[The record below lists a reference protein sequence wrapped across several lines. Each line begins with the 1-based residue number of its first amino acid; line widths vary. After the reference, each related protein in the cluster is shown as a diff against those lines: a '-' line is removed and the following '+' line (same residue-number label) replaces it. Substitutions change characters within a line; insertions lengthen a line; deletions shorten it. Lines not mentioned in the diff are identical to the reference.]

1 MQGECEVSTLGKKS
15 DGRHGGLKVQLVGE
29 GEERRAEVR
38 DALADLGDPVL
49 NILEQEPF
57 PEAVPDASIDVTM
70 VVFNGDDELAL
81 NYLNA
86 QAGQEPRP
94 ALFALLRDRS
104 PDLMKRV
111 LRAGADELLF
121 LPLDSGD
128 VTRALL
134 KISETRRR
142 EEVHNV
148 NNVNNRGG
156 TIVSLVSLIGGTG
169 VTSLAANL
177 ALALRYTF
185 EKRVAV
191 IDLDLQTGGMA
202 VFLNLEPE
210 RTIMAL
216 TDGMRKLDSIQLE
229 SALSKH
235 SSGIYLLS
243 APKRIEDSEL
253 VSDETVGAILDLTRQ
268 LFDFV
273 IVDCGTHIDAN
284 TVAAWERSSHLF
296 YLLDQSIGAAR
307 CAWRFVDLVG
317 RLGLPGIEPN
327 FILSRFVAGHPISE
341 EQLSHTLAQPIYTRI
356 PRDEKV
362 LDRVQLSAQDLWQVA
377 PNSPLAKSVEDL
389 ARRLEVGSEASNGA
403 SPNTL
408 VSRLLNV
415 IGART

>member
-1 MQGECEVSTLGKKS
+1 
-15 DGRHGGLKVQLVGE
+15 LVGQSDDH
-29 GEERRAEVR
+29 RTEVR
-38 DALADLGDPVL
+38 DALAALGDPAL
-49 NILEQEPF
+49 NINEIEPD
-57 PEAVPDASIDVTM
+57 PDVATDLNFDVTM
-70 VVFNGDDELAL
+70 VVFNGNDELSL
-81 NYLNA
+81 SYLNTR
-86 QAGQEPRP
+86 AGQEPRP
-94 ALFALLRDRS
+94 ALFALLHDRS

-121 LPLDSGD
+121 LPLDPGD
-128 VTRALL
+128 ATRALL

-142 EEVHNV
+142 EEVHV
-148 NNVNNRGG
+148 GGG

-177 ALALRYTF
+177 ALALRYAF
-185 EKRVAV
+185 DKRVAV
-191 IDLDLQTGGMA
+191 VDLDLQTGGLS

-210 RTIMAL
+210 RTIMTL
-216 TDGMRKLDSIQLE
+216 TEGTRKLDSIQLE

-235 SSGIYLLS
+235 ASGIYLLA

-253 VSDETVGAILDLTRQ
+253 VSDTTVGATLELMRQ

-273 IVDCGTHIDAN
+273 IVDCGTHIDSN

-296 YLLDQSIGAAR
+296 YVLDQSIGAAR

-317 RLGLPGIEPN
+317 RLGLQGVEPN
-327 FILSRFVAGHPISE
+327 FILSRFVPGHPITE
-341 EQLSHTLAQPIYTRI
+341 DQLSHTLAKSIHTRI

-362 LDRVQLSAQDLWQVA
+362 LERVQLSAQDLWQVA

-389 ARRLEVGSEASNGA
+389 ARRLEIGSEVPDSDSGN
-403 SPNTL
+403 SL

-415 IGART
+415 IGARN

>member
-1 MQGECEVSTLGKKS
+1 VSSLGKKN
-15 DGRHGGLKVQLVGE
+15 DGRHGGLKVQLVGQ
-29 GEERRAEVR
+29 GDDHRTEVR
-38 DALADLGDPVL
+38 DALAALGDPVL
-49 NILEQEPF
+49 NINEIEPD
-57 PEAVPDASIDVTM
+57 PDASTDVNFDVTM
-70 VVFNGDDELAL
+70 VVFNGNDELSL
-81 NYLNA
+81 SYLNTR
-86 QAGQEPRP
+86 AGQEPRP
-94 ALFALLRDRS
+94 ALFALLHDRS

-121 LPLDSGD
+121 LPLDPGD
-128 VTRALL
+128 ATRALL

-142 EEVHNV
+142 EEVHV
-148 NNVNNRGG
+148 GGG

-177 ALALRYTF
+177 ALALRYAF
-185 EKRVAV
+185 DKRVAV
-191 IDLDLQTGGMA
+191 VDLDLQTGGLS

-210 RTIMAL
+210 RTIMTL
-216 TDGMRKLDSIQLE
+216 TEGTRKLDSIQLE

-235 SSGIYLLS
+235 ASGIYLLA

-253 VSDETVGAILDLTRQ
+253 VTDATVGATLELMRQ

-273 IVDCGTHIDAN
+273 IVDCGTHIDSN

-296 YLLDQSIGAAR
+296 YVLDQSIGAAR

-317 RLGLPGIEPN
+317 RLGLQGIEPN
-327 FILSRFVAGHPISE
+327 FILSRFVPGHPITE
-341 EQLSHTLAQPIYTRI
+341 DQLSHTLAQSIHTRI

-362 LDRVQLSAQDLWQVA
+362 LERVQLSAQDLWQVA

-389 ARRLEVGSEASNGA
+389 ARRLEVGSEVPDADSSN
-403 SPNTL
+403 SL

-415 IGART
+415 IGARS

>member
-1 MQGECEVSTLGKKS
+1 VSSLGKKN
-15 DGRHGGLKVQLVGE
+15 DGRHGGLKVQLVGQSDDH
-29 GEERRAEVR
+29 RIEVR
-38 DALADLGDPVL
+38 DALAALGDPVL
-49 NILEQEPF
+49 NINEIEPD
-57 PEAVPDASIDVTM
+57 PDAATDVNFDVTM
-70 VVFNGDDELAL
+70 VVFNGNDELSL
-81 NYLNA
+81 SYLNTR
-86 QAGQEPRP
+86 AGQEPRP
-94 ALFALLRDRS
+94 ALFALLHDRS

-121 LPLDSGD
+121 LPLDPGD
-128 VTRALL
+128 ATRALL

-142 EEVHNV
+142 EEVHV
-148 NNVNNRGG
+148 GGG

-177 ALALRYTF
+177 ALALRYAF
-185 EKRVAV
+185 DKRVAV
-191 IDLDLQTGGMA
+191 VDLDLQTGGLS

-210 RTIMAL
+210 RTIMTL
-216 TDGMRKLDSIQLE
+216 TEGTRKLDSIQLE

-235 SSGIYLLS
+235 ASGIYLLA

-253 VSDETVGAILDLTRQ
+253 VTDTTVGATLELMRQ

-273 IVDCGTHIDAN
+273 IVDCGTHIDSN

-296 YLLDQSIGAAR
+296 YVLDQSIGAAR

-317 RLGLPGIEPN
+317 RLGLQGTEPN
-327 FILSRFVAGHPISE
+327 FILSRFVPGHPITE
-341 EQLSHTLAQPIYTRI
+341 DQLSHTLAKAIHTRI

-362 LDRVQLSAQDLWQVA
+362 LERVQLSAQDLWQVA

-389 ARRLEVGSEASNGA
+389 ARRLEVGNEVPDADSSN
-403 SPNTL
+403 SL

-415 IGART
+415 IGARS